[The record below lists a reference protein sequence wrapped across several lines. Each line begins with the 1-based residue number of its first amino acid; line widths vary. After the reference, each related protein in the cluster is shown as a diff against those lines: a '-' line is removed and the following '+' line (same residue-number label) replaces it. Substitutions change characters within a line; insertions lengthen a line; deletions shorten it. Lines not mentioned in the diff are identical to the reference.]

1 MNKKYQI
8 VILRAAQKEINKL
21 QTPTAE
27 KIFTTIRTLA
37 TDPRPAGCKKLVAT
51 KNSYRVRVGDFR
63 ILYTIEDQIRIVE
76 VSGVKHRR
84 EAYD

>member
-1 MNKKYQI
+1 MKT
-8 VILRAAQKEINKL
+8 AQKEIKKL

-37 TDPRPAGCKKLVAT
+37 TDPRPSGCKKLVAT
-51 KNSYRVRVGDFR
+51 KNSYRIRVGNFR
-63 ILYTIEDQIRIVE
+63 ILYTIEDQIKIVE

>member
-8 VILRAAQKEINKL
+8 VILKTAQKEIKKL

-37 TDPRPAGCKKLVAT
+37 TDPRPSGCKKLVAT
-51 KNSYRVRVGDFR
+51 KNSYRIRVGNFR
-63 ILYTIEDQIRIVE
+63 ILYTIEDQIKIVE